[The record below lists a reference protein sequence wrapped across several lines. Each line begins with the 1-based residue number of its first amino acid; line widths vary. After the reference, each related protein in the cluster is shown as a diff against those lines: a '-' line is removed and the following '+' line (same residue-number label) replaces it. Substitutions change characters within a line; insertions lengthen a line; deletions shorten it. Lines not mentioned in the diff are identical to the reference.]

1 MVPDGDVVYCYRIDP
16 AGGGALY
23 GIGPNQGCVRSAS
36 PSPAA
41 DWPLLFL
48 QVSEKSGEAY
58 LVDAAFL
65 SHLIIDCDDGDA
77 EYIPDTDL
85 MSMCPSQT
93 EQDGD
98 EIRGGETLRTCL
110 CLILALLQYTF
121 YRCVL
126 RATTMYYRVPESV
139 QLEIQ
144 SGESSRDTGKYTEIY
159 IVLHKTR
166 MHAILLSHSRH
177 NG

>member
-1 MVPDGDVVYCYRIDP
+1 M
-16 AGGGALY
+16 
-23 GIGPNQGCVRSAS
+23 
-36 PSPAA
+36 
-41 DWPLLFL
+41 
-48 QVSEKSGEAY
+48 SEKSGEAY

-93 EQDGD
+93 EQGGD

-121 YRCVL
+121 YRRVL
-126 RATTMYYRVPESV
+126 CATTMYHGVQSTRVSPVGDPVWGVIERHG
-139 QLEIQ
+139 EIH
-144 SGESSRDTGKYTEIY
+144 RDIHCTEYFIK
-159 IVLHKTR
+159 LR